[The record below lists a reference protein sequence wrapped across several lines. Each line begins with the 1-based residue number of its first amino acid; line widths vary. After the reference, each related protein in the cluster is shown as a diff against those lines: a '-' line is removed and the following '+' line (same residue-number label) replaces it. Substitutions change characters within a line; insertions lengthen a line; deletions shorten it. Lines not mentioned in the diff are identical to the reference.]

1 MWNITPEDVERA
13 KQELKGR
20 CAAIKARYDD
30 EIHKLTAELDDIETF
45 ERVAAEFALRHKR
58 EEVTGTP
65 GPEPEPTA
73 PVSAES
79 ELVAPLEAQP
89 VVADVAV
96 EAAQAED
103 PDGFDDPADVIIS
116 PGAEP
121 APISADTGAVQ
132 KVSSRWRMRV

>member
-58 EEVTGTP
+58 EEVTMS
-65 GPEPEPTA
+65 PEPEPVA
-73 PVSAES
+73 LVLAEL
-79 ELVAPLEAQP
+79 EPIAPLEALP
-89 VVADVAV
+89 VVGDAAV
-96 EAAQAED
+96 EATQPED
-103 PDGFDDPADVIIS
+103 PDQLDEPADIDIA
-116 PGAEP
+116 PEAEP
-121 APISADTGAVQ
+121 TPIAGDTGAVQ
-132 KVSSRWRMRV
+132 KASSRWRMRV